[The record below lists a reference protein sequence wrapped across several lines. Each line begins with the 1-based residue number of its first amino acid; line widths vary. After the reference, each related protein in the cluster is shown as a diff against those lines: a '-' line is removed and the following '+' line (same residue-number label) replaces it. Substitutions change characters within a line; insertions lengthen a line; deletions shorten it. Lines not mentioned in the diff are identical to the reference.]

1 MSEVGMDPARARLLV
16 EARLG
21 RRPQDMLEA
30 AVVLEAWVGVPAQRA
45 LAAAKALMPATP
57 AEARPSVGRLP
68 RPSSQKGVLLEGAAF
83 VISVI
88 AIALWAAPLVSSLG
102 ATVVRHGLM
111 VTLPLTIALQWG
123 LRRRWLDHP
132 HGLAQ
137 LADRALLLL
146 AGACATVGLPTLVL
160 GPSGMLAG
168 LLTVTLT
175 GGTILIRKRWAL
187 VYVAIILVATVPLMA
202 GLSPLP
208 VLAAAA
214 GATALA
220 VALALRTSAMPA
232 PSSTGQWERAVAA
245 GIIGIGLGLMLVL
258 DRTVS
263 WTEGTVPALALLP
276 ATFASF
282 WGGYHLRHLEREMP
296 RAGSGIPVI
305 GERTRGLARPPLS
318 VLFGAL
324 GRLMVLAGVL
334 SVGLMALTPWLG
346 SSARDAGVLLGFAL
360 LALATMLV
368 SLLESMGGGAW
379 ALFAVMCAAAAEV
392 AVRVDGADP
401 FSGTG
406 LVVGGAVAVV
416 LVLPP
421 VVVLLS
427 RPASTLATALWIP

>member
-1 MSEVGMDPARARLLV
+1 
-16 EARLG
+16 
-21 RRPQDMLEA
+21 
-30 AVVLEAWVGVPAQRA
+30 
-45 LAAAKALMPATP
+45 
-57 AEARPSVGRLP
+57 
-68 RPSSQKGVLLEGAAF
+68 
-83 VISVI
+83 
-88 AIALWAAPLVSSLG
+88 
-102 ATVVRHGLM
+102 M

-146 AGACATVGLPTLVL
+146 AGAFATVGLPTLVL

-175 GGTILIRKRWAL
+175 GGTILIRRRWAL
-187 VYVAIILVATVPLMA
+187 VYVAIILLATVPLMA
-202 GLSPLP
+202 GVSPLP

-214 GATALA
+214 GATAVA

-232 PSSTGQWERAVAA
+232 PSSTGQWERAVGA

-263 WTEGTVPALALLP
+263 WTEGAVPALALLP

-296 RAGSGIPVI
+296 RAGSGIPVV
-305 GERTRGLARPPLS
+305 GGRTRGLARPPLG

-324 GRLMVLAGVL
+324 GRLLVLAGLL
-334 SVGLMALTPWLG
+334 SAGLVALTPWLG
-346 SSARDAGVLLGFAL
+346 SSARAGGVLLGFAL

-368 SLLESMGGGAW
+368 SLLESMGGGVW
-379 ALFAVMCAAAAEV
+379 ALFAVTCAVAAEV
-392 AVRVDGADP
+392 AVRLDGTDP

-406 LVVGGAVAVV
+406 LVVGGLVAIV

-421 VVVLLS
+421 VVVLLT
-427 RPASTLATALWIP
+427 RPVSTLATALWIP